1 VKKIVKKSR
10 AHFFE
15 VELPFAQRIW
25 KNQPKKLKTLEKI
38 NPLIFYIFV
47 EYFGL
52 KDGSNKNSATIAQQ
66 IRRKE
71 CFNRIEITGRK
82 VHAFKWVAL
91 CYLGYD
97 GREGLKRIK
106 GFVNAELQ
114 KLQKGEQQME
124 NEKALREIIQK
135 TIEDQP
141 EVYAT
146 CKKQCDYYS
155 EDLSL
160 IAILDAFLR
169 GRSVEEIPGDFN
181 ISANEVEKRILVLVD
196 LLGCSGDSNNAEVKK
211 IVEDIQTNWLQ
222 YLKVSKGQPG
232 EPLDQVEVKEGVS
245 LEKEPKKDHPLK
257 MSELEHDVWQA
268 LFESALE
275 QNNIKGSGAILSGGY
290 SDIFKKM
297 LAGKYAGVGLSQK
310 QITDKFSYMRRSST
324 VEIIRITSEGE
335 AKKSRG
341 HSYWIA
347 DPNGFEVI
355 ITPNKETILFKN
367 LTEKKEQ
374 TTKTEKE
381 VLKKEE
387 KPKAFTLGDIE
398 KRVEA
403 KQKEVKEEIEKH
415 RALISS
421 LEEELKKV
429 ESYRNIAQDLNLA

>member
-1 VKKIVKKSR
+1 
-10 AHFFE
+10 
-15 VELPFAQRIW
+15 
-25 KNQPKKLKTLEKI
+25 
-38 NPLIFYIFV
+38 
-47 EYFGL
+47 
-52 KDGSNKNSATIAQQ
+52 
-66 IRRKE
+66 
-71 CFNRIEITGRK
+71 
-82 VHAFKWVAL
+82 
-91 CYLGYD
+91 
-97 GREGLKRIK
+97 
-106 GFVNAELQ
+106 
-114 KLQKGEQQME
+114 
-124 NEKALREIIQK
+124 
-135 TIEDQP
+135 
-141 EVYAT
+141 
-146 CKKQCDYYS
+146 
-155 EDLSL
+155 
-160 IAILDAFLR
+160 
-169 GRSVEEIPGDFN
+169 
-181 ISANEVEKRILVLVD
+181 
-196 LLGCSGDSNNAEVKK
+196 
-211 IVEDIQTNWLQ
+211 
-222 YLKVSKGQPG
+222 
-232 EPLDQVEVKEGVS
+232 
-245 LEKEPKKDHPLK
+245 

-374 TTKTEKE
+374 TTKTKKE